1 MPSRG
6 KVTPIRK
13 GFGAHKAQKLSD
25 EHKEYLDARGIDEV
39 YRSYALYTSV
49 GRKMKIPYF
58 GVSGQRVKG
67 FHRYRNFGSD
77 DKHKFTQPRGSGCH
91 FYFAPLAPDS
101 ESTWEDVC
109 TDCQQPIFI
118 TEGEIKAAALAKHSI
133 PCIGIGGVFNW
144 RKDKVPISDFDLIEW
159 VGRRVSLAFDADA
172 ETNPNV
178 QKALVALASHL
189 LDLGAT
195 VQIVLI
201 PDLGDGKTGVD
212 DFVVTKGIERF
223 LELDA
228 KEFPGPHFDSWTID
242 PDIEE
247 MNEKHAIVLLD
258 GRAAVMTTGDDE
270 NYPGYKKFDLSKT
283 SDLRLWY
290 QNKSV
295 IVAYD
300 EDGGP
305 ILENIA
311 KYWLNHADRQQYS
324 SVVFAPDSEPG
335 GNQETFTFNMW
346 QGIAFSP
353 RRGKWNLLREHIVK
367 NIARGNRDHAMWI
380 LGWMA
385 HAVQEPEELPGTA
398 IALKGPQGCG
408 KGVFAN
414 TFCKLFGPHA
424 IHVSDP
430 AHLIGQ
436 FNAHLKDKLVVFA
449 DEAFYGGDKR
459 HAGIL
464 KALITERMRM
474 IEPKGIN
481 AFTVRNYCRL
491 ILATNEDRVVP
502 AGPDERRFAVFDVS
516 SEHAQD
522 HGYFAAIADQLEDG
536 GNEALLYYLLN
547 FDLSRV
553 DVGTIPRTDA
563 LLAQKIQ
570 SWDTATHFWYE
581 RLRAGY
587 IKSAEGD
594 WNDQGSSGGY
604 RVRRSNLMNQLMD
617 YGDYDKRRQAETS
630 LGMRL
635 PKLCTEMST
644 VRIPHSQS
652 GRRERWYTFPPISEC
667 RRLFEQHIRMELE
680 WNSGKL
686 K

>member
-1 MPSRG
+1 
-6 KVTPIRK
+6 
-13 GFGAHKAQKLSD
+13 
-25 EHKEYLDARGIDEV
+25 
-39 YRSYALYTSV
+39 
-49 GRKMKIPYF
+49 
-58 GVSGQRVKG
+58 
-67 FHRYRNFGSD
+67 
-77 DKHKFTQPRGSGCH
+77 
-91 FYFAPLAPDS
+91 
-101 ESTWEDVC
+101 
-109 TDCQQPIFI
+109 
-118 TEGEIKAAALAKHSI
+118 
-133 PCIGIGGVFNW
+133 
-144 RKDKVPISDFDLIEW
+144 
-159 VGRRVSLAFDADA
+159 
-172 ETNPNV
+172 
-178 QKALVALASHL
+178 
-189 LDLGAT
+189 
-195 VQIVLI
+195 
-201 PDLGDGKTGVD
+201 
-212 DFVVTKGIERF
+212 
-223 LELDA
+223 
-228 KEFPGPHFDSWTID
+228 
-242 PDIEE
+242 
-247 MNEKHAIVLLD
+247 
-258 GRAAVMTTGDDE
+258 
-270 NYPGYKKFDLSKT
+270 
-283 SDLRLWY
+283 
-290 QNKSV
+290 
-295 IVAYD
+295 
-300 EDGGP
+300 
-305 ILENIA
+305 
-311 KYWLNHADRQQYS
+311 
-324 SVVFAPDSEPG
+324 
-335 GNQETFTFNMW
+335 
-346 QGIAFSP
+346 
-353 RRGKWNLLREHIVK
+353 
-367 NIARGNRDHAMWI
+367 
-380 LGWMA
+380 
-385 HAVQEPEELPGTA
+385 
-398 IALKGPQGCG
+398 
-408 KGVFAN
+408 
-414 TFCKLFGPHA
+414 
-424 IHVSDP
+424 
-430 AHLIGQ
+430 
-436 FNAHLKDKLVVFA
+436 
-449 DEAFYGGDKR
+449 
-459 HAGIL
+459 
-464 KALITERMRM
+464 M